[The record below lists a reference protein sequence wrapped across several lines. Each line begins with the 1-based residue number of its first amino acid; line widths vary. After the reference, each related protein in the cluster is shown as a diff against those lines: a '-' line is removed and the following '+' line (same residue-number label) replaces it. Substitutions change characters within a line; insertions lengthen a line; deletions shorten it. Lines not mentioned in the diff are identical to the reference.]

1 LGDLV
6 LLQDEINPV
15 MSALLGNRLE
25 VTALVIMNEGKIEQI
40 GSVDSMREFL
50 QRPPSTAG

>member
-1 LGDLV
+1 M

-25 VTALVIMNEGKIEQI
+25 VTALVIMNEGKIEQSCFI
-40 GSVDSMREFL
+40 LMHIMIISKAL
-50 QRPPSTAG
+50 Q

>member
-1 LGDLV
+1 M